1 MFKAF
6 NLQYGMGTD
15 QAAVGLEQDPEGPLL
30 W

>member
-15 QAAVGLEQDPEGPLL
+15 QEAVGLEQDPEGPLL
-30 W
+30 